1 MLLRLTSFSGL
12 AFVNSKYA
20 QVDGEWP
27 DVQFHF
33 APSSVNSDG
42 GEQIRKIL
50 GLRDRIFNTLYKPLI
65 NAETWTILPLLL
77 RPLSTG

>member
-20 QVDGEWP
+20 QADGEWP